1 LGLETE
7 FFIRQPLE
15 PKPETLTQFFSLIQG
30 IHERVPLAPSR
41 NNPFRFFLANGSSIS
56 LEIGGS
62 GDLKSALF
70 EVATPECK
78 SPRDLVLYELAN
90 EQLVEEAFTDD
101 HPNARWS
108 LIKANMD
115 AQGHT
120 LGQHESYDMR
130 IARGS
135 GLLLWWLGLLLL
147 FPWVVLY
154 RFAAMLWIG
163 SVYSISSWIRGMHSL
178 YQSAPRFVLR
188 GDVPAEAVEKWLDPF
203 LHVRSMHWIASGLRI
218 LHWPIVQMF
227 LVLIRLVALRPH
239 RKELIAFLASRSILD
254 GAGHVDEQGRYWISQ
269 RAGMINQVIGFGSYG
284 DRRPIFRC
292 DPMLRDLIAGPFW
305 SFARFG
311 RLFSRRQRVELAIGD
326 SGMCPWSQHIRFG
339 ATVLM
344 IDLAEQRAL
353 RGAPR
358 LAQPIEAIGQIA
370 RDWMLVRSVR
380 GKSHTQFTAMDLQ
393 RWYLN
398 RLKKYLEA
406 CSDVPAEAWDIIDKW
421 QTTLNQLSVKISNQE
436 SIPRMLVGR
445 LDWLSKLWLLLQLD
459 TTTPWPVRKKIDI
472 RYHEMSEQGYHRK
485 LIDMVELAPVV
496 REDEIAVAR
505 RSPPPNTSARRR
517 GNLIREFSSGDSEL
531 QVEWRQATYRVDGEI
546 YHVDF

>member
-1 LGLETE
+1 
-7 FFIRQPLE
+7 
-15 PKPETLTQFFSLIQG
+15 
-30 IHERVPLAPSR
+30 
-41 NNPFRFFLANGSSIS
+41 
-56 LEIGGS
+56 
-62 GDLKSALF
+62 
-70 EVATPECK
+70 
-78 SPRDLVLYELAN
+78 
-90 EQLVEEAFTDD
+90 
-101 HPNARWS
+101 
-108 LIKANMD
+108 
-115 AQGHT
+115 
-120 LGQHESYDMR
+120 
-130 IARGS
+130 
-135 GLLLWWLGLLLL
+135 
-147 FPWVVLY
+147 
-154 RFAAMLWIG
+154 
-163 SVYSISSWIRGMHSL
+163 
-178 YQSAPRFVLR
+178 
-188 GDVPAEAVEKWLDPF
+188 
-203 LHVRSMHWIASGLRI
+203 
-218 LHWPIVQMF
+218 
-227 LVLIRLVALRPH
+227 
-239 RKELIAFLASRSILD
+239 
-254 GAGHVDEQGRYWISQ
+254 
-269 RAGMINQVIGFGSYG
+269 
-284 DRRPIFRC
+284 
-292 DPMLRDLIAGPFW
+292 
-305 SFARFG
+305 
-311 RLFSRRQRVELAIGD
+311 
-326 SGMCPWSQHIRFG
+326 
-339 ATVLM
+339 M